1 MLDNAQANRSDIIM
15 LDLLGA
21 FEEMPEWEEIADQ
34 LFNAGQTLNPSELHG
49 ALVGLMGA
57 GFDPD
62 DRHHL
67 EQTLVSVEK
76 AVGVQLQGE
85 LVDMVSRLNLSTMSA
100 IVDTDYAFR
109 LLIPDDDDP
118 IEQRLRS
125 FSNWVTGF
133 ISGFT
138 EGMTV
143 RDATGV
149 AIQSEVAD
157 VLKDFAAIAQVESDQ
172 VETEEAERELEEL
185 LDYVRLAA
193 VSIVQDAINN
203 RESDS

>member
-1 MLDNAQANRSDIIM
+1 M

-21 FEEMPEWEEIADQ
+21 FEDMPEWDEIADQ
-34 LFNAGQTLNPSELHG
+34 LFNTGQTLNQSELHG
-49 ALVGLMGA
+49 VLVGLMGA

-62 DRHHL
+62 DQHHL
-67 EQTLVSVEK
+67 EQTLASVEK

-85 LVDMVSRLNLSTMSA
+85 LVDIVSRLNLATLSA

-109 LLIPDDDDP
+109 VLLPDDDDP

-143 RDATGV
+143 RQAAGL
-149 AIQSEVAD
+149 AIETEVAQ
-157 VLKDFAAIAQVESDQ
+157 VLKDFAAIAQVETDQ
-172 VETEEAERELEEL
+172 VETEEAERQLEEL
-185 LDYVRLAA
+185 VDYVRLAA
-193 VSIVQDAINN
+193 RSIVQDAINQ
-203 RESDS
+203 RESQS

>member
-1 MLDNAQANRSDIIM
+1 M

-21 FEEMPEWEEIADQ
+21 FEEMPEWDEVADL
-34 LFNAGQTLNPSELHG
+34 LFNAGLTLNPSELHG
-49 ALVGLMGA
+49 VLVGLMGA
-57 GFDPD
+57 GFSPE

-76 AVGVQLQGE
+76 AAGVQLQGE
-85 LVDMVSRLNLSTMSA
+85 LVEMVSRLNLATMSA

-109 LLIPDDDDP
+109 MVMPDDDDP

-138 EGMTV
+138 EGMTA
-143 RDATGV
+143 RQAIGSTIELQV
-149 AIQSEVAD
+149 AE
-157 VLKDFAAIAQVESDQ
+157 VLKDFAALAQVETDQ
-172 VETEEAERELEEL
+172 AETEDAERQLEDL
-185 LDYVRLAA
+185 VDYVRLAA
-193 VSIVQDAINN
+193 ISIVQDAINSK
-203 RESDS
+203 ELEA

>member
-1 MLDNAQANRSDIIM
+1 M

-21 FEEMPEWEEIADQ
+21 FEDMPDWDEIADQ

-49 ALVGLMGA
+49 VLVGLMGA

-62 DRHHL
+62 DEHHL
-67 EQTLVSVEK
+67 EQTLASVEK
-76 AVGVQLQGE
+76 AVGMQLQGE
-85 LVDMVSRLNLSTMSA
+85 LVDIVSRLNLATLSA

-109 LLIPDDDDP
+109 VLLPDDDDP

-133 ISGFT
+133 ISGYT

-143 RDATGV
+143 RQAAGL
-149 AIQSEVAD
+149 AIQAEVAD
-157 VLKDFAAIAQVESDQ
+157 VLKDFASIAQVETDQ
-172 VETEEAERELEEL
+172 VETEEAERQLEEL
-185 LDYVRLAA
+185 IDYVRLATI
-193 VSIVQDAINN
+193 SIVQDAINQ
-203 RESDS
+203 RESQS

>member
-1 MLDNAQANRSDIIM
+1 M

-21 FEEMPEWEEIADQ
+21 FEDMPEWDEIADQ
-34 LFNAGQTLNPSELHG
+34 LFNTGQTLNPSELHG
-49 ALVGLMGA
+49 VLVGLMGA
-57 GFDPD
+57 GFDRD
-62 DRHHL
+62 DQHHL
-67 EQTLVSVEK
+67 EQTLASVEK

-85 LVDMVSRLNLSTMSA
+85 LVDIVSRLNLATLSA

-109 LLIPDDDDP
+109 VLLPDDDDP

-143 RDATGV
+143 RQAAGL
-149 AIQSEVAD
+149 AIETEVAQ
-157 VLKDFAAIAQVESDQ
+157 VLKDFAAIAQV
-172 VETEEAERELEEL
+172 
-185 LDYVRLAA
+185 
-193 VSIVQDAINN
+193 
-203 RESDS
+203 

>member
-1 MLDNAQANRSDIIM
+1 M

-21 FEEMPEWEEIADQ
+21 FEDMPDWDEIADQ

-49 ALVGLMGA
+49 VLVGLMGA

-62 DRHHL
+62 DEHHL
-67 EQTLVSVEK
+67 EQTLASVEK

-85 LVDMVSRLNLSTMSA
+85 LVDIVSRLNLATLSA
-100 IVDTDYAFR
+100 IVDTDYAFHVF
-109 LLIPDDDDP
+109 LPDDDDP

-133 ISGFT
+133 ISGYT

-143 RDATGV
+143 RQAAGL
-149 AIQSEVAD
+149 AIQPEVAD
-157 VLKDFAAIAQVESDQ
+157 VLKDFASIAQVETDQ
-172 VETEEAERELEEL
+172 VETEEAERQLEEL
-185 LDYVRLAA
+185 VDYVRLATI
-193 VSIVQDAINN
+193 SIVQDAINQ
-203 RESDS
+203 RESQS